1 MLKVEQKR
9 ETSFERLYSKEPFF
23 KESFMWHGKMLC
35 VTKSSRLPTCRVRR
49 QFCSVHSI
57 YPAVRQIT
65 AHAAPLPG
73 DLQPTCGLIV
83 ALAGP
88 RIWPDLHSELLLC
101 FLLPVFWQNVEQK
114 ETTGCQNR
122 LAYLAVL
129 CRASN
134 LKPAA
139 GFPRRISAVLGEF
152 FLVQAG
158 SGAGYCHGS
167 PPPEIIL
174 EVELN
179 RSIWWDM

>member
-1 MLKVEQKR
+1 
-9 ETSFERLYSKEPFF
+9 
-23 KESFMWHGKMLC
+23 MLC
-35 VTKSSRLPTCRVRR
+35 VTTSLRLPTRRVSR

-57 YPAVRQIT
+57 HPAVREIT
-65 AHAAPLPG
+65 AQAASLPG
-73 DLQPTCGLIV
+73 DLQPICGLIV

-88 RIWPDLHSELLLC
+88 RIWPDLHSELLLLC
-101 FLLPVFWQNVEQK
+101 FLLPVFWQNVERK

-122 LAYLAVL
+122 LGYFAVL

-139 GFPRRISAVLGEF
+139 GFPRRISAVLEEF

-158 SGAGYCHGS
+158 SGARYCNGS
-167 PPPEIIL
+167 LPPEIIL

-179 RSIWWDM
+179 RSEYLVGYVINKCCKLSFYVCRDDLAVLYHLS